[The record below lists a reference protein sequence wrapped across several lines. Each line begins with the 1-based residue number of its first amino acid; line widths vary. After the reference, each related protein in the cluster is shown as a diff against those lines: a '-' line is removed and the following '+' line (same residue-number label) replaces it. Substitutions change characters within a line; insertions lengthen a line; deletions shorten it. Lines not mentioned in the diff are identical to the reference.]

1 MRVTEK
7 PRGLLRKSKL
17 GFQRIDQEEDII
29 YSAGQD
35 NRLYSCSK
43 TYANPN
49 TIIWDN
55 SVPQTSTVI

>member
-17 GFQRIDQEEDII
+17 DFQRIVQVEDII

-35 NRLYSCSK
+35 NRLLLCTLLLFKNVCKPKHNYMG
-43 TYANPN
+43 
-49 TIIWDN
+49 
-55 SVPQTSTVI
+55 